1 MVATTS
7 TTTYIDQHGRQYE
20 QVTKDTVADALT
32 AQVYLVRRAKW
43 RRYIIKDSKGILLT
57 EIV

>member
-1 MVATTS
+1 MIAVTS
-7 TTTYIDQHGRQYE
+7 TTYTDQYGRQYE

-32 AQVYLVRRAKW
+32 AQVYLVYRAKW
-43 RRYIIKDSKGILLT
+43 RRYIIKDSKGVLLT